1 MVINMYLLN
10 CFFIY
15 SILGFVFEGLFTLI
29 TKNHFSSGILYGPWT
44 PVYGFGA
51 ILTIIISK
59 KIFKKIHQNKII
71 ETIITFIVLTLV
83 LTLIEWLGGILIE
96 FLFHETLWNYKD
108 YKFNIGKYISLE
120 MSLIWGIISILIIYF
135 IKPIIDKIEN
145 KIPKF
150 ITIILTI
157 LFILDLIITTFI
169 KLKESI

>member
-1 MVINMYLLN
+1 MVINMYILN

-51 ILTIIISK
+51 LLTIIISK
-59 KIFKKIHQNKII
+59 KIFKKMHQNKII
-71 ETIITFIVLTLV
+71 EKIITFIVLTIV

-96 FLFHETLWNYKD
+96 SLFHKALWNYKD

-135 IKPIIDKIEN
+135 IKPIIDKIET
-145 KIPKF
+145 KIPKY
-150 ITIILTI
+150 ITVILTI
-157 LFILDLIITTFI
+157 LFILDLTLTTFI